1 MVGALDSTKWLTI
14 RILARM
20 HSIAQMRRKSMSE
33 LHKTIT
39 HKDSSEH
46 AHADLSRHIPHIEFP
61 YGFLTVKDP
70 SDEPLVYL
78 DDEFECDS
86 DYYHWKEIGGRP
98 LPGSSPSIMARQTVR
113 DMLHRAEDMLPEGH
127 HFRILDAYRP
137 IAVQQALWDHYRAHF
152 SAEMPDLTEE
162 ELDMHTRT
170 CVSMPSY
177 DVLQPSI
184 HNTGGAVDLTIIG
197 PDGEPLDMGT
207 TFDAFSDATWT
218 DYFEPGRG
226 HDTEAGDTAT
236 EPDAHDTANISA
248 RKNRRMLY
256 NVMTAAGFTNLP
268 SEWWHYDYG
277 DNMWAQLTGGKAIYA
292 GILDADV
299 RGKV

>member
-1 MVGALDSTKWLTI
+1 
-14 RILARM
+14 
-20 HSIAQMRRKSMSE
+20 
-33 LHKTIT
+33 
-39 HKDSSEH
+39 
-46 AHADLSRHIPHIEFP
+46 
-61 YGFLTVKDP
+61 
-70 SDEPLVYL
+70 
-78 DDEFECDS
+78 
-86 DYYHWKEIGGRP
+86 
-98 LPGSSPSIMARQTVR
+98 
-113 DMLHRAEDMLPEGH
+113 MLHIWVHETLHDRVSECFKLRLRKIKSLEKLAIHHLLYELA

-137 IAVQQALWDHYRAHF
+137 IAVQQALWDHYRAQF
-152 SAEMPDLTEE
+152 RAEMPDLTEE

-218 DYFEPGRG
+218 DYFE
-226 HDTEAGDTAT
+226 TED
-236 EPDAHDTANISA
+236 ILA

-277 DNMWAQLTGGKAIYA
+277 DNMWAQLTGSKAIYA

-299 RGKV
+299 RGKVL

>member
-1 MVGALDSTKWLTI
+1 MNEL
-14 RILARM
+14 
-20 HSIAQMRRKSMSE
+20 RKTANIDYD
-33 LHKTIT
+33 KP
-39 HKDSSEH
+39 
-46 AHADLSRHIPHIEFP
+46 IPHIEFP
-61 YGFLTVKDP
+61 YGFLAVEDP

-113 DMLHRAEDMLPEGH
+113 DMLRAAEDMLPEGH

-137 IAVQQALWDHYRAHF
+137 IAVQQALWDHYRAQF
-152 SAEMPDLTEE
+152 RAEMPELTEE

-177 DVLQPSI
+177 DVLHPSI

-197 PDGEPLDMGT
+197 PDGEPIDMGT
-207 TFDAFSDATWT
+207 SFDAFSEATWT

-226 HDTEAGDTAT
+226 REAAGKTA
-236 EPDAHDTANISA
+236 EPGLLRDAQTAAII
-248 RKNRRMLY
+248 KNRRMLY

-277 DNMWAQLTGGKAIYA
+277 DNMWAQLTGGRPVYA

-299 RGKV
+299 RSKV

>member
-1 MVGALDSTKWLTI
+1 
-14 RILARM
+14 
-20 HSIAQMRRKSMSE
+20 MSE

-39 HKDSSEH
+39 HTDSSEPAPASLNDH
-46 AHADLSRHIPHIEFP
+46 ISADLSKPIPHIEFP
-61 YGFLTVKDP
+61 FGFLTVEDP

-113 DMLHRAEDMLPEGH
+113 DMLHRAEDMLPEGY

-137 IAVQQALWDHYRAHF
+137 IAVQQALWDHYRAQF
-152 SAEMPDLTEE
+152 RAEMPDLTEE

-197 PDGEPLDMGT
+197 PDGELLDMGT
-207 TFDAFSDATWT
+207 AFDAFSDATWT
-218 DYFEPGRG
+218 DYFE
-226 HDTEAGDTAT
+226 TED
-236 EPDAHDTANISA
+236 ILA

-277 DNMWAQLTGGKAIYA
+277 DNMWAQLTGSKAIYA

-299 RGKV
+299 RGKVL

>member
-1 MVGALDSTKWLTI
+1 
-14 RILARM
+14 
-20 HSIAQMRRKSMSE
+20 MSE
-33 LHKTIT
+33 LRKTIT
-39 HKDSSEH
+39 HTGSGKSIS
-46 AHADLSRHIPHIEFP
+46 ADLDMPIPHTEFP
-61 YGFLTVKDP
+61 YGFLRIEDP

-86 DYYHWKEIGGRP
+86 DYYHWNEIGGKP

-113 DMLHRAEDMLPEGH
+113 DMLHRAEDMLPEGY

-137 IAVQQALWDHYRAHF
+137 IAVQQALWDHYRAQF
-152 SAEMPDLTEE
+152 RAEMPDLTEE

-184 HNTGGAVDLTIIG
+184 HNTGGAVDLTVIG

-218 DYFEPGRG
+218 DYFEPGLG
-226 HDTEAGDTAT
+226 HDAETGDTAT
-236 EPDAHDTANISA
+236 EPDAQDTAAEPSVNDTANISA